1 MKFYFHTHYA
11 KDLCLQYMQNK
22 NVNDI
27 FEYKWEYKYGQWF
40 ITFIEY
46 ARNSLRSLGNS
57 PKPTFMVIFKETPEG
72 TDIEVEYIED
82 IPIMFVDYKEV
93 RQFWETKLDA
103 VSVREDTW

>member
-11 KDLCLQYMQNK
+11 KELCLQYMQNK

-46 ARNSLRSLGNS
+46 ARNSLRSLGNC

-93 RQFWETKLDA
+93 HQFWETKLDA
-103 VSVREDTW
+103 VLIREDTW